1 MAATLYQKGNDTSL
15 YLVPGQYG
23 GHVDVKSDFDWTL
36 SRRASRD
43 EVVPCYLY
51 EYQPNNAQLINALYY
66 WGYQITTAVDPFL
79 QSMAKKFQGEK
90 NPIKAAGNVIGEWF
104 DGVKDSLG
112 KMVTSGPNGTANA
125 DPLDVYKYRYVARP
139 TGFQYILPFLGDE
152 RFGVGNKFQEDTLS
166 NSFKGMSN
174 LVTGQWGAALAGSEG
189 KMANSTIGKIAETN
203 QWINALSFLIE
214 GVTDYKTNF
223 IDTSSWAS
231 TDPDSITINFDLINT
246 RSVDQANKNYE
257 FCYLLNYQNHPA
269 QRNAFLAQSPCIYTL
284 FIPNTMYMPVCYM
297 SSFKVMNVGQNRM
310 IDGKAM
316 PEAFRI
322 TMTFMGILNPPSR
335 NMLSVLDSGYN
346 NGKIELPGIIDTNA
360 GYQKKVVD
368 KFSKGI
374 SNLTGPKEINPTPQQ
389 TNGIL
394 LQ

>member
-15 YLVPGQYG
+15 YLVPGQSG

-43 EVVPCYLY
+43 EVVPCYLW
-51 EYQPNNAQLINALYY
+51 EYQPNNAQLINALYF
-66 WGYQITTAVDPFL
+66 WGYQITTAYNDFAE
-79 QSMAKKFQGEK
+79 SMAQKVSK
-90 NPIKAAGNVIGEWF
+90 NGTSMSEIYGAIVTS
-104 DGVKDSLG
+104 VKDSLA
-112 KMVTSGPNGTANA
+112 KMVTSNPNGTANA

-139 TGFQYILPFLGDE
+139 TGFDYILPYLGDE

-166 NSFKGMSN
+166 NSFKGVSD
-174 LVTGQWGAALAGSEG
+174 LVTGKWGAALAGSEG
-189 KMANSTIGKIAETN
+189 KTSNSTMGTIAETS
-203 QWINALSFLIE
+203 QLVNALSFLIE
-214 GVTDYKTNF
+214 GVADYKTNF

-257 FCYLLNYQNHPA
+257 FCYLLNHQNHPA

-297 SSFKVMNVGQNRM
+297 PSFKVMNVGQNRM

-322 TMTFMGILNPPSR
+322 TMSFMGILNPPSR

-346 NGKIELPGIIDTNA
+346 SGKIELPGIIDTNA
-360 GYQKKVVD
+360 DYQKKVVD
-368 KFSKGI
+368 KFSKVI
-374 SNLTGPKEINPTPQQ
+374 SNLTGPKEINPKA
-389 TNGIL
+389 N
-394 LQ
+394 